1 MIRQFTIGT
10 SHTLNKGNFNSMRI
24 ECSLTVDVPEGDDFE
39 VLKDRAQTE
48 LRRLL
53 EETYRAQ
60 AQLDGPK

>member
-1 MIRQFTIGT
+1 VITRFSIAA
-10 SHTLNKGNFNSMRI
+10 SHTLNLGDYNSFRV

-53 EETYRAQ
+53 EETYKAQ
-60 AQLDGPK
+60 RRQNGDK